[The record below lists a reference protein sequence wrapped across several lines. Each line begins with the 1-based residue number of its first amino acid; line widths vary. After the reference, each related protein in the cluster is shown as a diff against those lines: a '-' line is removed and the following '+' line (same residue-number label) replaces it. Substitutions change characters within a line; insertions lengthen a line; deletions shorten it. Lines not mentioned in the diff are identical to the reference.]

1 VDLKKF
7 IEAQGLTNF
16 PIGLGGCRT
25 AGCFFDSC
33 DYDLMVFDENSSDK
47 QIIAFD
53 DNLITIHHSS
63 LSETNTKKLLQY
75 DKLDVL
81 QDDSWNLKILL
92 STISEKR
99 DSLFSD
105 SAKNSLI
112 ESLFCCQKTKD
123 AIQTNDIF
131 VACWQKC
138 ASYYLADSLSSFNQS
153 PSSPSH
159 TLGSLRKFKKSSIN
173 NHISSILETI
183 GIERA
188 TPTLLERMLKSTIG
202 FSDLVEKNNHSQL
215 IKQKY
220 NYFLKNSMLS
230 DCYFYLVYVNKENF
244 IKIKD
249 NLNKEQDL
257 IHILK
262 IAFDIEVDSNLLQKH
277 VETIQSSCN
286 DILEIISKT

>member
-1 VDLKKF
+1 
-7 IEAQGLTNF
+7 
-16 PIGLGGCRT
+16 
-25 AGCFFDSC
+25 
-33 DYDLMVFDENSSDK
+33 MVFDENSSDK

-53 DNLITIHHSS
+53 NNLITIHHSS

-75 DKLDVL
+75 DGLDVI

-99 DSLFSD
+99 NSLFSD

-123 AIQTNDIF
+123 AIQTNDVF
-131 VACWQKC
+131 AACWQKC
-138 ASYYLADSLSSFNQS
+138 ASYYLADSLSSFNQI

-159 TLGSLRKFKKSSIN
+159 TLDSLRKSKKSSIN
-173 NHISSILETI
+173 NHISGILETI

-202 FSDLVEKNNHSQL
+202 FSDLVENNNHSQL

-220 NYFLKNSMLS
+220 DYFLKNSMLS

-262 IAFDIEVDSNLLQKH
+262 IAFDIEADSNLLQQHIEK
-277 VETIQSSCN
+277 IQTSCN